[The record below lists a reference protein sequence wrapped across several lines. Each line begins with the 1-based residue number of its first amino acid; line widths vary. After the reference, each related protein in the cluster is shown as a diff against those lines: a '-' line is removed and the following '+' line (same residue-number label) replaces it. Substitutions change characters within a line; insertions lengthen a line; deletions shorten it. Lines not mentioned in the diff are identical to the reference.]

1 MAIIN
6 KKARVGEEITS
17 YRKKALAARLATK
30 IASG

>member
-6 KKARVGEEITS
+6 KKTRVGEEITS
-17 YRKKALAARLATK
+17 SIKKALAARLATK